1 MAQQIATGRE
11 DEPGLNQNGV
21 SGINSP
27 GGLTPGPAA
36 GYTGNED
43 QMAAY
48 RAGVYQGGGN
58 YQVPGGPP
66 GMVQRP
72 GIFAPTS
79 FQDAA
84 RAQQQALIDQLHGIA
99 SGKTYTPADI
109 ALLNSYNTAKAGAG
123 SVTGN
128 FRDVGAGA
136 AARVASNQSA
146 QLGNQQQVDAGVL
159 KAQEQNQANAL
170 LAQLY
175 NQQRGQ
181 DLQQAGQNANAQLG
195 NSGLDDQANMAN
207 TLLQMG
213 IDVRNTNQA
222 NSYARALLGLDQQG
236 AAIDANKVQS
246 GVNSAATLLGYLK
259 DTGGSNQAQI
269 DPNALSSGQYNYK
282 KGGS

>member
-27 GGLTPGPAA
+27 GGLSRPGRRPATRVTKTRWRRIAPESIRAAELPGPR
-36 GYTGNED
+36 
-43 QMAAY
+43 
-48 RAGVYQGGGN
+48 RASGHGAT
-58 YQVPGGPP
+58 
-66 GMVQRP
+66 P

-128 FRDVGAGA
+128 FRDVGAA
-136 AARVASNQSA
+136 P
-146 QLGNQQQVDAGVL
+146 QLGWRATSPRSSAISSRSTRAYLGAG
-159 KAQEQNQANAL
+159 AEPGERASRSSTTSNAGRTCNRPVRTRTRSS
-170 LAQLY
+170 ATQGSTTS
-175 NQQRGQ
+175 QHGEH
-181 DLQQAGQNANAQLG
+181 A
-195 NSGLDDQANMAN
+195 
-207 TLLQMG
+207 LQMG

-222 NSYARALLGLDQQG
+222 NSYARAPWGSTSKARPLTRTRCSRRQQRR
-236 AAIDANKVQS
+236 DA
-246 GVNSAATLLGYLK
+246 LGYLK
-259 DTGGSNQAQI
+259 DTGGLNQAQI